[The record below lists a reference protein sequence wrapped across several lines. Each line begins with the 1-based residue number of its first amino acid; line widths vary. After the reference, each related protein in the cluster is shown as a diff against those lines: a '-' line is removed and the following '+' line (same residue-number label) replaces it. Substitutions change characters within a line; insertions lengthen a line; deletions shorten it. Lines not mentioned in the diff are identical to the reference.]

1 LAHVEHHSAHSHPA
15 ANVLVDW
22 VGGLLDH
29 RSFHDA
35 SESLISRWT
44 AGAGSHAQELSRD
57 AAVGR
62 RVPLG
67 VAGASG
73 EEMTRDQQMT
83 GEVAKKLVGAWRY
96 VATTIDGVNKP
107 RGNNPKG
114 IIYYGPYGE
123 MSVQIAPGRG
133 RRGLSSRKVVA
144 DRPDQAAD
152 IARLIEV

>member
-1 LAHVEHHSAHSHPA
+1 MRHLK
-15 ANVLVDW
+15 VD
-22 VGGLLDH
+22 GG
-29 RSFHDA
+29 R
-35 SESLISRWT
+35 
-44 AGAGSHAQELSRD
+44 GGSHAQELSRD

-73 EEMTRDQQMT
+73 ERDDQGST
-83 GEVAKKLVGAWRY
+83 DDGRSCKELVGAWRY

-114 IIYYGPYGE
+114 IIYDGPYGE